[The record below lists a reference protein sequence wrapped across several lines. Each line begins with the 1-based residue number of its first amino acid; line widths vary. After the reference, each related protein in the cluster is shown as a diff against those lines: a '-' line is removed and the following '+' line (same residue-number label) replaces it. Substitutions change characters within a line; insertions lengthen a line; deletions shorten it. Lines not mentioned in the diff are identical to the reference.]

1 MGRDGLWALTPILT
15 LAMDHSI
22 SSLEY
27 CELVQDD
34 RSLVCP
40 ICQCIF
46 LSPQQISCCK
56 QHICKSCIDKVKN
69 SCPLCRHRPLRYQNA
84 KSEFI
89 SSINNA
95 LIWCKHKKNG
105 CDWKGELQCLD
116 VHLYPNSDANPN
128 AGCQYEHVPCPL
140 HCGEQIPRWKCL
152 HHQLL
157 SCSQSS
163 LRKLEKQQL
172 KMLSEA
178 DMRAKLTS
186 VKTNLEKQIE
196 AVSKRLKTEAAPK
209 LQAEVRAQ
217 KEELRRLEECFNR
230 IEKTVKVSKTS
241 SQGVSETSHQSS
253 HLIQKRLDSLEMKM
267 TSMFTMLTE
276 WENTVGRFQ
285 IDTNPLNK
293 QITTINEITKKLA
306 KRLDQLEDNMTQPQV
321 NVTRRSDQVED
332 NMMHRQSHVT
342 VTEIRR
348 RLDQLEDQ
356 MMLRKPH
363 VTETRRLHQLEGN
376 MMHIKQSHVN
386 VTRRLEQLEDN
397 MMNMPPVMI
406 LSPKQTACQIIAS
419 KINVV
424 AIIPLSL
431 LLVLLLVLSIK
442 YIFG

>member
-1 MGRDGLWALTPILT
+1 
-15 LAMDHSI
+15 MDHSI

-34 RSLVCP
+34 ISLVCP
-40 ICQCIF
+40 ICQYIF
-46 LSPQQISCCK
+46 LSPQQILCCK

-89 SSINNA
+89 SSINKA

-128 AGCQYEHVPCPL
+128 AGCQYEPVPCPL

-152 HHQLL
+152 HHQVL

-172 KMLSEA
+172 KMVSEA

-186 VKTNLEKQIE
+186 VKANLEKQIE
-196 AVSKRLKTEAAPK
+196 TVSERLKTEAAPK

-230 IEKTVKVSKTS
+230 IEKTVKVSKKTS
-241 SQGVSETSHQSS
+241 SQGVSDTSHQSS
-253 HLIQKRLDSLEMKM
+253 HLIQKRLDSLEMRL
-267 TSMFTMLTE
+267 TSMLTMLNE
-276 WENTVGRFQ
+276 LENTVGRFQ
-285 IDTNPLNK
+285 IDTK
-293 QITTINEITKKLA
+293 QQITKINEMTKKLER
-306 KRLDQLEDNMTQPQV
+306 RLEQEDNMIHRQPQV
-321 NVTRRSDQVED
+321 NVARRFDQVED
-332 NMMHRQSHVT
+332 NMMHSQPHVT
-342 VTEIRR
+342 VNEIRR
-348 RLDQLEDQ
+348 RLDQVEDQ
-356 MMLRKPH
+356 MMLRRPH

-376 MMHIKQSHVN
+376 IMHIKQSHVN

-419 KINVV
+419 KLNIV

-431 LLVLLLVLSIK
+431 LLVLVLVLSIK
-442 YIFG
+442 YISG

>member
-1 MGRDGLWALTPILT
+1 
-15 LAMDHSI
+15 MDHSI

-46 LSPQQISCCK
+46 LSPQQILCCK

-89 SSINNA
+89 SSINKA

-128 AGCQYEHVPCPL
+128 AGCQYEPVPCPL

-178 DMRAKLTS
+178 DMKAKLTS

-196 AVSKRLKTEAAPK
+196 AVSERLKTEAAPK

-230 IEKTVKVSKTS
+230 IEKIVKVSKKTS
-241 SQGVSETSHQSS
+241 SQSVSETSLQSS

-267 TSMFTMLTE
+267 TSMSTMLNE
-276 WENTVGRFQ
+276 LENTVGRFQ
-285 IDTNPLNK
+285 IDTK
-293 QITTINEITKKLA
+293 QQITKINEMKKKLER
-306 KRLDQLEDNMTQPQV
+306 RLNQLEDNMIHRQPQV
-321 NVTRRSDQVED
+321 NVTRRFDQVED
-332 NMMHRQSHVT
+332 NMMHSQPHVT
-342 VTEIRR
+342 VNDIRR

-356 MMLRKPH
+356 IMLRRPH

-376 MMHIKQSHVN
+376 ILHIKQSHVN
-386 VTRRLEQLEDN
+386 MTRRLEQLEDN

-419 KINVV
+419 KINVI

-431 LLVLLLVLSIK
+431 LLVLVLVLSIK
-442 YIFG
+442 YISG

>member
-1 MGRDGLWALTPILT
+1 
-15 LAMDHSI
+15 MDHSI

-69 SCPLCRHRPLRYQNA
+69 SCPLCRHRPLRYHNA

-89 SSINNA
+89 SSIKNA

-128 AGCQYEHVPCPL
+128 AGCQYEPVPCPL

-163 LRKLEKQQL
+163 LWKLEKQ
-172 KMLSEA
+172 MLSEA
-178 DMRAKLTS
+178 AKLTS

-196 AVSKRLKTEAAPK
+196 AVSERLKTEAAPK

-230 IEKTVKVSKTS
+230 IESIKVSKKTS
-241 SQGVSETSHQSS
+241 SQGVSEKSHVHSFEYHS
-253 HLIQKRLDSLEMKM
+253 IQKSLASMTKEMGSLE
-267 TSMFTMLTE
+267 TRVTNLFTQLTNCE
-276 WENTVGRFQ
+276 KTVERRF
-285 IDTNPLNK
+285 DRMEKSL
-293 QITTINEITKKLA
+293 ITKMDNNFV
-306 KRLDQLEDNMTQPQV
+306 RNLDRLED
-321 NVTRRSDQVED
+321 S
-332 NMMHRQSHVT
+332 MMHRSSFAS
-342 VTEIRR
+342 EISNNFAR
-348 RLDQLEDQ
+348 RLDQLENDVTNTRPHINVTVTPPRTTCQ
-356 MMLRKPH
+356 IVALTIVVCVLCLMLRFDIA
-363 VTETRRLHQLEGN
+363 L
-376 MMHIKQSHVN
+376 I
-386 VTRRLEQLEDN
+386 
-397 MMNMPPVMI
+397 I
-406 LSPKQTACQIIAS
+406 L
-419 KINVV
+419 
-424 AIIPLSL
+424 
-431 LLVLLLVLSIK
+431 
-442 YIFG
+442 IFVFIL